1 MRGFL
6 LKKLKNIISVKKCFY
21 EIRKKEQFVPYS
33 LYVKN
38 KFLAKIAKL
47 LLTFYHEN
55 LFVK

>member
-6 LKKLKNIISVKKCFY
+6 LKKLKSIIRVKKYFY

-47 LLTFYHEN
+47 LCFFSHEN
-55 LFVK
+55 LFFQ

>member
-6 LKKLKNIISVKKCFY
+6 LKKLKSAFVVKKCFY
-21 EIRKKEQFVPYS
+21 TNRKKEQFVSYF
-33 LYVKN
+33 LYAEN

-47 LLTFYHEN
+47 LCTFSHEN